1 MRDRGCEIGAHCAAP
16 SIAHPPR
23 PPQVAAGTLIILAA
37 CTPYTVWTALSLD
50 PVVATPAVCLLLY
63 YVHRLLSI
71 GSGLSTLQV
80 VFDITASTLLGVGQ
94 AMGIG
99 YAAKAINGGQDTN
112 TTTRVGCLM
121 GGYVDV

>member
-1 MRDRGCEIGAHCAAP
+1 MRLPKLPRCFHEPWVRIGVQVSHGSARPRLRNRRALRRTEYCSSAAP
-16 SIAHPPR
+16 

-71 GSGLSTLQV
+71 GSGLSSLC
-80 VFDITASTLLGVGQ
+80 LLYTSRCV
-94 AMGIG
+94 
-99 YAAKAINGGQDTN
+99 
-112 TTTRVGCLM
+112 
-121 GGYVDV
+121 

>member
-1 MRDRGCEIGAHCAAP
+1 M
-16 SIAHPPR
+16 
-23 PPQVAAGTLIILAA
+23 
-37 CTPYTVWTALSLD
+37 
-50 PVVATPAVCLLLY
+50 ATPAVCLLLY

-71 GSGLSTLQV
+71 GSGLSSLQV
-80 VFDITASTLLGVGQ
+80 VFDITASTILGVGQ

-121 GGYVDV
+121 GG